1 MRTVRT
7 VSEVVADASSVLS
20 AVGEVWVE
28 GEVSNYL
35 RAASGHLYF
44 TLKDAGASISAALF
58 ARSASRLRFRIEN
71 GQKLICRGRLSIY
84 AQRGQFQIILDHAEP
99 SGIGALTLAFEQL
112 KTRLAAEGLFAEAR
126 KKPLPMLPQRI
137 AVVTSPR
144 GAAIR
149 DVLNVLGRRFEGLS
163 VQICPVHVQGST
175 AAGEIARALGDLSR
189 WNMHDVVIVCR
200 GGGSIEDLWP
210 FNEEVVARAV
220 AECPIPTISGVGHE
234 TDFTICD
241 FVADKRA
248 PTPSAAAEIVVRAK
262 DEIVYR
268 IESARRVIHEHLSRR
283 VAFYRSELRHLASG
297 EGLMSVPLR
306 VERARRGLDRSRNSL
321 RHLLLEQARR
331 LRARLA
337 AADEP
342 LLRFPGKL
350 ALPQRRAIL
359 AQFDARAASLLRARL
374 ERSRGILAGAAG
386 RLEAVSPLSVLS
398 RGYAIA
404 YSLRGRKRPIL
415 DAAAVAQ
422 GEAIEVRLRRGSL
435 GCTVDSVMAENGE
448 DPEPAERNQHGA
460 PLARSGDDD
469 GTKPRE

>member
-44 TLKDAGASISAALF
+44 TLKDARASISAVMF
-58 ARSASRLRFRIEN
+58 AGIASRLRFRIEN

-84 AQRGQFQIILDHAEP
+84 EARGQFQIKLDHAEP

-112 KTRLAAEGLFAEAR
+112 KTRLAAEGLFEESR

-163 VQICPVHVQGST
+163 IQIAPVHVQGAT
-175 AAGEIARALGDLSR
+175 AAAEIARAIGDLSR
-189 WNMHDVVIVCR
+189 WNMHDVVILCR

-210 FNEEVVARAV
+210 FNEEIVARAV
-220 AECPIPTISGVGHE
+220 AACPIPTISGVGHE
-234 TDFTICD
+234 TDVTICD
-241 FVADKRA
+241 FVADRRA

-262 DEIVYR
+262 EEIVYR
-268 IESARRVIHEHLSRR
+268 IDSARRAIHEQLSRR
-283 VAFYRSELRHLASG
+283 VTFFRSELRHFVSS
-297 EGLMSVPLR
+297 EGLMRVPLR
-306 VERARRGLDRSRNSL
+306 VERERRDLDRSRNSL
-321 RHLLLEQARR
+321 RHLLLEHARR

-342 LLRFPGKL
+342 LLRFPGRL

-374 ERSRGILAGAAG
+374 DRSRGILSAAAG

-415 DAAAVAQ
+415 DATAVSR

-435 GCTVDSVMAENGE
+435 GCTVDSVNEEAGGNRRL
-448 DPEPAERNQHGA
+448 AERNEHGA
-460 PLARSGDDD
+460 PEARSGDDD

>member
-1 MRTVRT
+1 
-7 VSEVVADASSVLS
+7 
-20 AVGEVWVE
+20 
-28 GEVSNYL
+28 
-35 RAASGHLYF
+35 
-44 TLKDAGASISAALF
+44 
-58 ARSASRLRFRIEN
+58 
-71 GQKLICRGRLSIY
+71 
-84 AQRGQFQIILDHAEP
+84 
-99 SGIGALTLAFEQL
+99 
-112 KTRLAAEGLFAEAR
+112 
-126 KKPLPMLPQRI
+126 MLPQRI

-163 VQICPVHVQGST
+163 IQIYPVHVQGST
-175 AAGEIARALGDLSR
+175 AAAEIARAVDDLSR
-189 WNMHDVVIVCR
+189 WDLHDVVIVCR
-200 GGGSIEDLWP
+200 GGGSLEDLWP
-210 FNEEVVARAV
+210 FNEEIVARSIA
-220 AECPIPTISGVGHE
+220 ACRIPTISGVGHE
-234 TDFTICD
+234 PDVTICD

-248 PTPSAAAEIVVRAK
+248 ATPSAAAEIVVQAK
-262 DEIVYR
+262 DEMVYR
-268 IESARRVIHEHLSRR
+268 IDSARRVIQERLSRR

-306 VERARRGLDRSRNSL
+306 VERERRTLDAKRHDLRN
-321 RHLLLEQARR
+321 LLLDQARR
-331 LRARLA
+331 LRTRLA

-342 LLRFPGKL
+342 LLRFPGRL

-374 ERSRGILAGAAG
+374 DRARGVLGAAAG

-415 DAAAVAQ
+415 DATAVSP

-435 GCTVDSVMAENGE
+435 GCTVDSVMTEIGGDSRPTGTNE
-448 DPEPAERNQHGA
+448 HGA
-460 PLARSGDDD
+460 PPARSGDDD